1 MSTSTDDQD
10 QGAQVE
16 TSSGAASTADAPE
29 KRGMKDVWIYALARV
44 ALFVVITLLLMGFA
58 WVIGAQVVLP
68 VLGVLALLIAMPA
81 AVFVF
86 PGLRARANE
95 GVTDWSVDRA
105 AHKEYMREELTG
117 RE

>member
-1 MSTSTDDQD
+1 MSI
-10 QGAQVE
+10 
-16 TSSGAASTADAPE
+16 ADA
-29 KRGMKDVWIYALARV
+29 
-44 ALFVVITLLLMGFA
+44 FVEAVTDGS
-58 WVIGAQVVLP
+58 
-68 VLGVLALLIAMPA
+68 LLIAMPA